1 MAEGGF
7 VVAICQHGGEFT
19 SGPNG
24 NLIYKGGEAH
34 AVDVSR
40 EMSLDS
46 FKDEVSKVFH
56 VDVTDMSFKYFLPN
70 NNRTLITISCDRD
83 LQRMVD
89 FTASAAQADVFVIS
103 RVENRSVVTY
113 TGAST
118 VKAGCNAHGDKR
130 KRTASKNKASKSNKK
145 TASATGVVVQADTN
159 DLNQPTND
167 LNQPTND
174 LNQPTNDIN
183 QPRALVTLNDYN
195 EDFPLEF
202 GHDVAFPTTAGAV
215 SSAPDDLNHDKL
227 ALVDTTQREPTGFF
241 DDAVNAYDGSDIIID
256 PPQELTNNPALFWED
271 IIKGVGQEF
280 DNVKDFRAQLCKYSI
295 GKGFVY
301 RFIKNET
308 TRVTVKCVADGCTWR
323 LHASESSR
331 NKKFVIKKMTDE
343 HTCGGEG
350 GEGQRRATR
359 QWLTTIIKQ
368 KLRENSLLKPK
379 DLVKEIHEEYGVML
393 TYSQVWRGREV
404 AQKEMFHVQREASGH
419 LPWYGERLMQTN
431 PGSILDLSEFS
442 ENRRFIFAFHASLE
456 GFASGCRPLL
466 FLDKVPLKA
475 TNEYKLLV
483 AAAVDADDGVF
494 PVAFNVVEDDNYENW
509 VWFLMK
515 LRIALQYHNYPLN
528 AMTFLSNGQKGLDA
542 AVAHAFEGSHH
553 AFCLH
558 HIMEEF
564 KGELKKGPWSQQ
576 IRDVMVEDFTRAAQ
590 ACSIDDFNAS
600 IESIRNISTEAA
612 DWIIASKPEHWSDAI
627 FRGCRYDHFSSNIV
641 DAFNNWIPTKKE
653 GSMVLMVDS
662 LRTKI
667 METIEA
673 RREACKSWEGPLT
686 PSIDYKA
693 KDEITKAGKLTV
705 LCSSETVFEVRGS
718 GIFVVNLA
726 NCECTCRRWQL
737 SGLPCMH
744 VIAVCNRIGRS
755 FYDYCSKFF
764 TTDSYRQ
771 TYSGTIY
778 PIPDMDTLDFSAAAM
793 VPPPRPRASDKPR
806 RKRFN
811 PNKPTTLIRLCSR
824 CKQVGHNKA
833 TCEAAFL

>member
-1 MAEGGF
+1 MAEGGI

-19 SGPNG
+19 PGPNG
-24 NLIYKGGEAH
+24 NLVYKGGEAH

-40 EMSLDS
+40 EMPLDS

-89 FTASAAQADVFVIS
+89 FTASAAQVDVFVIS
-103 RVENRSVVTY
+103 KGENRSVVTY

-118 VKAGCNAHGDKR
+118 VKAGSNAQGDKR
-130 KRTASKNKASKSNKK
+130 KKPASKNKASKSNKK
-145 TASATGVVVQADTN
+145 TPNATGAAVEANTHDF
-159 DLNQPTND
+159 
-167 LNQPTND
+167 
-174 LNQPTNDIN
+174 N
-183 QPRALVTLNDYN
+183 QPRPVETLNDYN
-195 EDFPLEF
+195 EDFQLEF
-202 GHDVAFPTTAGAV
+202 GRDVAFATTAEAV
-215 SSAPDDLNHDKL
+215 SSAPDVMNQEKL
-227 ALVDTTQREPTGFF
+227 ALVDTTQRELIGPF
-241 DDAVNAYDGSDIIID
+241 DDSINAYDGSEIIID
-256 PPQELTNNPALFWED
+256 PPQELTSNPTMFWDD

-295 GKGFVY
+295 AKGFAY

-308 TRVTVKCVADGCTWR
+308 TRVTVKCVGDGCTWR

-331 NKKFVIKKMTDE
+331 SKKFVIKKMTDV

-359 QWLTTIIKQ
+359 QWLTTIIKE
-368 KLRENSLLKPK
+368 KLRVNASLKPK
-379 DLVKEIHEEYGVML
+379 DLVKEIYEEYGVLL

-404 AQKEMFHVQREASGH
+404 AQKEMFHVMRETFGH
-419 LPWYGERLMQTN
+419 LPWYRDRLFQTN
-431 PGSILDLSEFS
+431 PGSSLELSQTVDT
-442 ENRRFIFAFHASLE
+442 RRVFIAFHASLH
-456 GFASGCRPLL
+456 GFANGCRPLL

-494 PVAFNVVEDDNYENW
+494 PVAFNVVEDESYDSW
-509 VWFLMK
+509 VWFLMQ
-515 LRIALQYHNYPLN
+515 LRIALQYHSYPFN

-542 AVAHAFEGSHH
+542 AVPHVFEDSHH

-564 KGELKKGPWSQQ
+564 RGELRKGPWSQQ
-576 IRDVMVEDFTRAAQ
+576 IRDAMVEDFTRAAE
-590 ACSIDDFNAS
+590 ACSIDEFNAS

-612 DWIIASKPEHWSDAI
+612 DWIIASKPEHWSDAV
-627 FRGCRYDHFSSNIV
+627 FTGCRYDHFSSNIV

-653 GSMVLMVDS
+653 GSMVLMIDS
-662 LRTKI
+662 LRIKI
-667 METIEA
+667 AEIMEA

-686 PSIDYKA
+686 PSMDFKA
-693 KDEITKAGKLTV
+693 QGEMSKASKLTV

-726 NCECTCRRWQL
+726 NWECTCRRWQL

-744 VIAVCNRIGRS
+744 AVAVFSRIGRS

-764 TTDSYRQ
+764 KIESYHMA
-771 TYSGTIY
+771 YSGTIL
-778 PIPDMDTLDFSAAAM
+778 PIPDMDTFDFSAGATI
-793 VPPPRPRASDKPR
+793 PPPKPRTSDKPR

-811 PNKPTTLIRLCSR
+811 PNKVTTLIRLCSR
-824 CKQVGHNKA
+824 CKQAGHNKA
-833 TCEAAFL
+833 TCEALL

>member
-1 MAEGGF
+1 MAEGGI
-7 VVAICQHGGEFT
+7 VVAICQYGGEFT

-70 NNRTLITISCDRD
+70 NNRTLITISCDKD

-103 RVENRSVVTY
+103 RVENRSIVTY
-113 TGAST
+113 SGALT
-118 VKAGCNAHGDKR
+118 VKPGSSANGDKR
-130 KRTASKNKASKSNKK
+130 KRPSPKKKASKSNTNTP
-145 TASATGVVVQADTN
+145 TATATAVQANTN
-159 DLNQPTND
+159 DV
-167 LNQPTND
+167 
-174 LNQPTNDIN
+174 N
-183 QPRALVTLNDYN
+183 QPRPVVTLNDYN
-195 EDFPLEF
+195 GDFQLEF
-202 GHDVAFPTTAGAV
+202 GHDVALATTAEAV
-215 SSAPDDLNHDKL
+215 SSAPDVLNQEKL
-227 ALVDTTQREPTGFF
+227 ALVDNTPRCWHGFCRDPVGLF
-241 DDAVNAYDGSDIIID
+241 DDAINAYDGSEIIID
-256 PPQELTNNPALFWED
+256 PPQEFNDNPTVSWDD

-280 DNVKDFRAQLCKYSI
+280 DNVKDFRAQLCKYAI

-308 TRVTVKCVADGCTWR
+308 TRVTVKCVGDGCTWR

-331 NKKFVIKKMTDE
+331 NKKFVIKKMTGE
-343 HTCGGEG
+343 HTCGGG
-350 GEGQRRATR
+350 DGEGQRRATR
-359 QWLTTIIKQ
+359 QWLTTVIKE
-368 KLRENSLLKPK
+368 KLSKNSLLKPK
-379 DLVKEIHEEYGVML
+379 DLVNEIYEGYGVLL

-404 AQKEMFHVQREASGH
+404 AQKEMFHVVRETFGH
-419 LPWYGERLMQTN
+419 LPWYKERLLQTN
-431 PGSILDLSEFS
+431 PGSILDLSGLADTKF
-442 ENRRFIFAFHASLE
+442 RRFFFAFHASLY
-456 GFASGCRPLL
+456 GFANGCRPLL

-494 PVAFNVVEDDNYENW
+494 PVAFNVVEDENFDSW
-509 VWFLMK
+509 VSFLTN
-515 LRIALQYHNYPLN
+515 LRFALEHHNYPLN
-528 AMTFLSNGQKGLDA
+528 VMTFLSNGQKGLDA
-542 AVAHAFEGSHH
+542 AVPHVFEGSHH

-576 IRDVMVEDFTRAAQ
+576 IRDAMVEDFTRAAQ

-627 FRGCRYDHFSSNIV
+627 FAGCRYDHFSSNIV

-653 GSMVLMVDS
+653 GSMVLMMDS
-662 LRTKI
+662 LRIKI
-667 METIEA
+667 TETIEA
-673 RREACKSWEGPLT
+673 RREACMSWSGPLT
-686 PSIDYKA
+686 PSMDYKA
-693 KDEITKAGKLTV
+693 QDEMAKAGKLIV

-726 NCECTCRRWQL
+726 NWECTCRRWQL

-744 VIAVCNRIGRS
+744 AVAVFNRIGRS

-764 TTDSYRQ
+764 RIESYHL
-771 TYSGTIY
+771 TYSGTIF
-778 PIPDMDTLDFSAAAM
+778 PIPDMDSFDFTAGATI
-793 VPPPRPRASDKPR
+793 PPPKPRTSDKPR
-806 RKRFN
+806 RKRIN
-811 PNKPTTLIRLCSR
+811 PNKTTTLIRLCSR

-833 TCEAAFL
+833 TCEAIL

>member
-1 MAEGGF
+1 MAEGGI
-7 VVAICQHGGEFT
+7 VVAICQYGGEFT

-24 NLIYKGGEAH
+24 LIYKGGEAH

-70 NNRTLITISCDRD
+70 NNKTLITISCDRD
-83 LQRMVD
+83 LQRMVE

-103 RVENRSVVTY
+103 RVENRSMVTY

-118 VKAGCNAHGDKR
+118 VKAGSSARSDKR
-130 KRTASKNKASKSNKK
+130 KRPDSKNKASKSSKK
-145 TASATGVVVQADTN
+145 TPDASGAAVQASTVDVN
-159 DLNQPTND
+159 E
-167 LNQPTND
+167 
-174 LNQPTNDIN
+174 
-183 QPRALVTLNDYN
+183 PRPVLTLNDYN

-202 GHDVAFPTTAGAV
+202 GREAAFDTAAGAI
-215 SSAPDDLNHDKL
+215 SSAPDTLNQEKL
-227 ALVDTTQREPTGFF
+227 ALVDNTQREPIGFF
-241 DDAVNAYDGSDIIID
+241 DDAINPYDGSEIIID
-256 PPQELTNNPALFWED
+256 PPQELNNNPTVFWDD

-280 DNVKDFRAQLCKYSI
+280 DNVKDFRAQLCKYAI

-308 TRVTVKCVADGCTWR
+308 TRVTVKCVGDGCTWR

-343 HTCGGEG
+343 HTCGGGG

-359 QWLTTIIKQ
+359 QWLTTIIKE
-368 KLRENSLLKPK
+368 KLHANSLLKPK
-379 DLVKEIHEEYGVML
+379 DLVKEIHEEYGVLL

-404 AQKEMFHVQREASGH
+404 AQKEMFHVMTETLGH
-419 LPWYGERLMQTN
+419 LPWYRDKLLQTN
-431 PGSILDLSEFS
+431 PGSILDLPG
-442 ENRRFIFAFHASLE
+442 NRRFFIAFHASLH
-456 GFASGCRPLL
+456 GFTNGCRPLL

-483 AAAVDADDGVF
+483 AAAVDADDGFF
-494 PVAFNVVEDDNYENW
+494 PVAFNVVEDENYESW
-509 VWFLMK
+509 VWFLTK

-528 AMTFLSNGQKGLDA
+528 DMTFLSNGQKGLDA
-542 AVAHAFEGSHH
+542 AVPHAFEDSHH

-564 KGELKKGPWSQQ
+564 KGELRKGPWSQQ

-590 ACSIDDFNAS
+590 ACNTDDFNAS

-612 DWIIASKPEHWSDAI
+612 DWIIASKPEHWSDAV
-627 FRGCRYDHFSSNIV
+627 FGGCRYDHFSSNIV

-653 GSMVLMVDS
+653 GSVVLMMDS
-662 LRTKI
+662 LRIKI

-686 PSIDYKA
+686 PSMDYKA
-693 KDEITKAGKLTV
+693 QDEMSKAGKLTV

-718 GIFVVNLA
+718 GISVVNLA
-726 NCECTCRRWQL
+726 NWECTCRRWQL

-744 VIAVCNRIGRS
+744 AFAVFNRIGIS

-764 TTDSYRQ
+764 RIESYHS
-771 TYSGTIY
+771 TYSGTIF
-778 PIPDMDTLDFSAAAM
+778 PIPDMDTFDFSAGATI
-793 VPPPRPRASDKPR
+793 PPPKPRTSDKPR
-806 RKRFN
+806 KKRFN
-811 PNKPTTLIRLCSR
+811 PNKVTTFIRLCSR
-824 CKQVGHNKA
+824 CKQAGHNKA
-833 TCEAAFL
+833 TCEALL

>member
-1 MAEGGF
+1 MAGGGM
-7 VVAICQHGGEFT
+7 VVAICQYGGEFT

-46 FKDEVSKVFH
+46 FKDEVSNVFH

-89 FTASAAQADVFVIS
+89 FTASAAQADVFLIS
-103 RVENRSVVTY
+103 RVENRSIVTY

-118 VKAGCNAHGDKR
+118 VKAGSSAPNDKR
-130 KRTASKNKASKSNKK
+130 KRTASKNKVSKSNKK
-145 TASATGVVVQADTN
+145 TANATGDVVQADTN
-159 DLNQPTND
+159 DV
-167 LNQPTND
+167 
-174 LNQPTNDIN
+174 N
-183 QPRALVTLNDYN
+183 QPRPVVTLNDNVNEPRPVVTLNDYN
-195 EDFPLEF
+195 EDFQLEF
-202 GHDVAFPTTAGAV
+202 GHDAPFATTAGAV
-215 SSAPDDLNHDKL
+215 SSAPDALNQEKL
-227 ALVDTTQREPTGFF
+227 ALVDSTQREPIGFF
-241 DDAVNAYDGSDIIID
+241 DDGINAYDGSEIIID
-256 PPQELTNNPALFWED
+256 PPQELTNNPTLFWD
-271 IIKGVGQEF
+271 GIIKGVGQEF
-280 DNVKDFRAQLCKYSI
+280 DNVKDFRAQLCKYAI

-308 TRVTVKCVADGCTWR
+308 TRVTVKCVGAGCTWR

-359 QWLTTIIKQ
+359 QWLTTIIKE
-368 KLRENSLLKPK
+368 KLNENSLLKPK
-379 DLVKEIHEEYGVML
+379 DLVKEIYEEYGVLL

-404 AQKEMFHVQREASGH
+404 AQKEMYHSRTETCTH
-419 LPWYGERLMQTN
+419 LPWYQERLLQTD
-431 PGSILDLSEFS
+431 PASILDLSELS
-442 ENRRFIFAFHASLE
+442 HNRRFFVAFNASLH
-456 GFASGCRPLL
+456 GFAIGCRPLL

-475 TNEYKLLV
+475 TNEYRLLV

-494 PVAFNVVEDDNYENW
+494 PVAFSVVEDESYENW

-515 LRIALQYHNYPLN
+515 LRVALQYHHYPLN
-528 AMTFLSNGQKGLDA
+528 GMTFLSNGQKGLDT
-542 AVAHAFEGSHH
+542 AVPHAFEGSHH

-576 IRDVMVEDFTRAAQ
+576 IRDAMVEDFTRSAQ

-612 DWIIASKPEHWSDAI
+612 DWIIASKPEHWSDAL

-641 DAFNNWIPTKKE
+641 DVFNNWIPTKKE
-653 GSMVLMVDS
+653 GSMVLMVDA

-686 PSIDYKA
+686 PSMEYKA
-693 KDEITKAGKLTV
+693 KDELSKGGKLTV
-705 LCSSETVFEVRGS
+705 LCSSETVFEVRGG

-726 NCECTCRRWQL
+726 SWECTCRRWQL

-744 VIAVCNRIGRS
+744 AVAVFNRIGRS

-764 TTDSYRQ
+764 RIESYHL
-771 TYSGTIY
+771 TYSETIV
-778 PIPDMDTLDFSAAAM
+778 PIPDMDTFDFSAGA
-793 VPPPRPRASDKPR
+793 VIPPPRPRTSDKPR

-811 PNKPTTLIRLCSR
+811 PNKETTLIRLCSR
-824 CKQVGHNKA
+824 CKQAGHNKA
-833 TCEAAFL
+833 TCEVLL